1 MKKYLVSLI
10 VMAIMINST
19 SVQVFAENS
28 SNGIMKETKVET
40 IGEIG
45 GYLEGNIK
53 TVKNLGQCTR
63 YHEETIKKI
72 EIM

>member
-1 MKKYLVSLI
+1 MKRYLVSLI

-53 TVKNLGQCTR
+53 
-63 YHEETIKKI
+63 
-72 EIM
+72 M